1 MPGELTFEYAPQ
13 TPRALFGIG
22 RIAELNAE
30 LDRLGVSRVLF
41 ACTPS
46 GPARYHGVI
55 EQLGARCVA
64 VFAGAEPHCPEPVA
78 WAALQEFLRVN
89 ADGVVTVGG
98 GSTIGLGKY
107 ITRATGRPYLAVP
120 TTLSGSEMSPVY
132 GIKVGLEKQ
141 TGRDSRAM
149 ARTIIYDPALTTS
162 LPCHETAT
170 TGMNSLA
177 HCVEALYPTAP
188 NPIASALALEG
199 IRALAEGLPWSVEKP
214 GDLAARSRALYG
226 GFLGG
231 LMIAMVGLGLHHKLC
246 HVLGGRYGAPHGES
260 NSVILAHVV
269 AFNAPAIPETAARIA
284 AVFDRENAAQA
295 IFDLA
300 KKIGAPTSLK
310 EIGVA
315 EAGLDGVAAETA
327 AQLAY
332 NPRPVDAASIRR
344 LLDDAWH
351 GRRPGG

>member
-1 MPGELTFEYAPQ
+1 MTGELAFDYAPQ

-30 LDRLGVSRVLF
+30 LDRLDVSRALF

-46 GPARYHGVI
+46 GAARYRGII

-78 WAALQEFLRVN
+78 LAALKEFLRAN

-107 ITRATGRPYLAVP
+107 IARATGRPYLAVP
-120 TTLSGSEMSPVY
+120 TTLSGSEMTSVY
-132 GIKVGLEKQ
+132 GIKVGFEKR
-141 TGRDSRAM
+141 TGRDARAM
-149 ARTIIYDPALTTS
+149 ARTVIYDPALTTS

-177 HCVEALYPTAP
+177 HCVEALYPATP
-188 NPIASALALEG
+188 SPVASALALEG

-260 NSVILAHVV
+260 NSVILAHVM
-269 AFNAPAIPETAARIA
+269 AFNAPAIPDTAARIA
-284 AVFDRENAAQA
+284 AALGGENAARA
-295 IFDLA
+295 IFNLA

-315 EAGLDGVAAETA
+315 EAGLDDIAAETT
-327 AQLAY
+327 AQVTY
-332 NPRPVDAASIRR
+332 NPRPVDAASIRH

-351 GRRPGG
+351 GRRPSG